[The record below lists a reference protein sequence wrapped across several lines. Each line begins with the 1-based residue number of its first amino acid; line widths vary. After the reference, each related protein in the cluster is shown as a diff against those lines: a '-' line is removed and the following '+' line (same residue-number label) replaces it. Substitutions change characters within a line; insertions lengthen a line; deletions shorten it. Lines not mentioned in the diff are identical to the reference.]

1 MRHVA
6 ALPFFLRR
14 SDDVIADGEIRST
27 SETVHGLVRVEDD
40 RLVLQWRVSRE
51 TDRVGRE
58 IRTDR
63 EIDPVQEVIVP
74 LGGIASAKVRAS
86 WWPLSG
92 ARLVLTA
99 ADLRAFEHAVGK
111 GGLRLDHPAE
121 LVLRLRLRDR
131 IAAQEFA
138 AELEMALAEQALRAA
153 DGRSEVVAGERAPSM
168 LLKAR
173 APSSEL

>member
-14 SDDVIADGEIRST
+14 SEDVIAGGEITST
-27 SETVHGLVRVEDD
+27 AETVHGLVRVEGE

-63 EIDPVQEVIVP
+63 EVDPVKEVAIP
-74 LGGIASAKVRAS
+74 LHGVASAKVRAS
-86 WWPLSG
+86 WWPWSG
-92 ARLVLTA
+92 ARLILTA
-99 ADLRAFEHAVGK
+99 ADLRAFEHVAGP

-131 IAAQEFA
+131 IAAQEFTG
-138 AELEMALAEQALRAA
+138 ELEMALAEQALRTAA
-153 DGRSEVVAGERAPSM
+153 AAQAVHGGDTAMNALPGP
-168 LLKAR
+168 AR
-173 APSSEL
+173 TTG

>member
-1 MRHVA
+1 MRHIA

-14 SDDVIADGEIRST
+14 SEDVIADGEITST
-27 SETVHGLVRVEDD
+27 AETVHGLIRVEGD
-40 RLVLQWRVSRE
+40 RLVLQWRVARE

-63 EIDPVQEVIVP
+63 ELDPVREVTVP
-74 LGGIASAKVRAS
+74 LTGVAAAKVRAS
-86 WWPLSG
+86 WWPWSG
-92 ARLVLTA
+92 ARLVVTA
-99 ADLRAFEHAVGK
+99 ADLRAFEPVVGN

-138 AELEMALAEQALRAA
+138 AELELVLAEHALRAA
-153 DGRSEVVAGERAPSM
+153 EQPEAVRAPD
-168 LLKAR
+168 AR
-173 APSSEL
+173 ANALPRAREAKQEI

>member
-14 SDDVIADGEIRST
+14 SDDVIARGQIT
-27 SETVHGLVRVEDD
+27 TTAETVHGLVRVEDD

-153 DGRSEVVAGERAPSM
+153 DGTSEVVAGERAPSM

>member
-14 SDDVIADGEIRST
+14 SDDVIADGEITST
-27 SETVHGLVRVEDD
+27 AETVHGLVRVEDD

-63 EIDPVQEVIVP
+63 EVDPVREVVVP
-74 LGGIASAKVRAS
+74 LSGVASAKVRGS
-86 WWPLSG
+86 WWPWSG

-99 ADLRAFEHAVGK
+99 ADLCAFEHAVGK

-153 DGRSEVVAGERAPSM
+153 EGQRAVRAGEPAPSM
-168 LLKAR
+168 LLRAR
-173 APSSEL
+173 EPSAEA